1 MAKFVIHETNG
12 LNGKVKISGAKN
24 SALPIIAAS
33 LLTEKKSVIKEVPY
47 LNDVKIMCE
56 LLKLLGVKVHI
67 SETKDRLEIIPGNN
81 INNKAAPYELVSK
94 MRASFLITGP
104 LLARTGYAKV
114 PLPGGCA
121 IGSRPIDLHLKGF
134 SAMGVKIKQGYG
146 YIEAKVNRKLK
157 GAKIYLDFPSV
168 GATENIMMAAVLA
181 EGQTI
186 IENAAIEPEIVDLAT
201 YLISMGA
208 DIKGAGT
215 DTIKI
220 NGVKSL
226 NSITHSVIPDRIEA
240 GTFMAAVAM
249 TGGDVVLENVVV
261 DHLKPVTAKLREV
274 GVEISEELSTIRV
287 VSQGKF
293 KAVDIKTHPYP
304 GFPTDMQAQMTSV
317 MTKAEGTS
325 MIVETIFEN
334 RFMHIPELKRMG
346 ADIRIEGRSAVIQG
360 KSKLTGTQVKATDL
374 RAGAAL
380 VIAGLAAKGTTVVDD
395 IEHIDRGYVEFDE
408 KLKMLGAN
416 ITREE

>member
-1 MAKFVIHETNG
+1 MAKFMIHEATE
-12 LNGKVKISGAKN
+12 LKGKIKISGAKN

-33 LLTEKKSVIKEVPY
+33 LLTEKQSVIKEVPS
-47 LNDVKIMCE
+47 LNDVKTMCN
-56 LLKLLGVKVHI
+56 LLKFLGAEIEI
-67 SETKDRLEIIPGNN
+67 SGKNNVLTVSPGNN
-81 INNKAAPYELVSK
+81 INGIAPYELVNK

-104 LLARTGYAKV
+104 LLARIGYAKI

-121 IGSRPIDLHLKGF
+121 IGLRPVDLHLKGF
-134 SAMGVKIKQGYG
+134 TAMGAEINQGHG
-146 YIEAKVNRKLK
+146 YIEAKTNGRLK

-168 GATENIMMAAVLA
+168 GATENILMAAVLA

-226 NSITHSVIPDRIEA
+226 NGVKHSVIPDRIEA

-249 TGGDVVLENVVV
+249 TGGDVVLENVVA
-261 DHLKPVTAKLREV
+261 DHLKPISAKLREV
-274 GVEISEELSTIRV
+274 GIEISEELSVIRV
-287 VSQGKF
+287 KSEGKL

-304 GFPTDMQAQMTSV
+304 GFPTDMQAQMTSL
-317 MTKAEGTS
+317 MTKADGTS

-346 ADIRIEGRSAVIQG
+346 ANIRIEGRSAVIEG
-360 KSKLTGTQVKATDL
+360 KNKLTGTQVKATDL

-380 VIAGLAAKGTTVVDD
+380 IIAGLAAEGVTEIHD
-395 IEHIDRGYVEFDE
+395 IEHIDRGYVKIDE
-408 KLKMLGAN
+408 KLRGLGVN
-416 ITREE
+416 ITRVE